1 MEDNTEKTWEINY
14 KLEKQETLAR
24 MDSKAEAVK
33 TYLILKSKFN
43 FSFIKIY
50 CNCEDVTN
58 EIDEFLK
65 G

>member
-1 MEDNTEKTWEINY
+1 MEDKENIWELNY

-50 CNCEDVTN
+50 CNCEDVTE
-58 EIDEFLK
+58 EIDDFLK